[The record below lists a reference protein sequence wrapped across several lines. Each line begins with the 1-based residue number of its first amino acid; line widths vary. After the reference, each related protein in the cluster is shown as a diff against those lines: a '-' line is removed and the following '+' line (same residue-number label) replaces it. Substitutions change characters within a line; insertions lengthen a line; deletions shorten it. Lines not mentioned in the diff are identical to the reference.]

1 MTKASHKGMSFYH
14 KRFHV
19 TTKKNY
25 KHMKKSFNIYL
36 VLAAFTTL
44 ACTQSCVEAEDLA
57 TPNVASPVLV
67 LLNGTS
73 FGAESP
79 VTVGTRFL
87 ELDKTNILDYTKG
100 IDSIPVPNLNIAVF
114 ISNTNEV
121 ANLVTS
127 SDGSA
132 DLVISWADLGLA
144 SAKTGSSVRL
154 EFAGIYKNVSFR
166 KYHTV
171 RVK

>member
-1 MTKASHKGMSFYH
+1 
-14 KRFHV
+14 
-19 TTKKNY
+19 
-25 KHMKKSFNIYL
+25 MKKSFNIYL
-36 VLAAFTTL
+36 VMAAIATL
-44 ACTQSCVEAEDLA
+44 AFTQSCVETEDLV

-67 LLNGTS
+67 LLDGTS
-73 FGAESP
+73 FSAASP

-121 ANLVTS
+121 AKFVTG

-132 DLVISWADLGLA
+132 DLVISWADLGLPAA
-144 SAKTGSSVRL
+144 SKGNSVRL
-154 EFAGIYKNVSFR
+154 EFTGSYKNIPFR